1 MERRKEVTMER
12 IAEEVGASIV
22 TVSNALK
29 GKKGVSEELR
39 RTICE
44 AADRL
49 GYRAVKKGQGKS
61 YHIGI
66 AVAES
71 YVKEFPSFYMEV
83 YQCAVQEL
91 TAGGSM
97 AFLKVI
103 SEEPEES
110 TGEAIFFPGVEIDGI
125 LLIGDMSK
133 GYAVNLKE
141 MYRVPVVCVGSYDIS
156 EEIDYVAAD
165 CFGGME
171 EVTELLLEAGHRD
184 LLFVKSSMSSGNLTD
199 CYLGY
204 CKAMERRGMEVKSE
218 ILVQHFR
225 MEDNRITADVCL
237 PDALPDAFVCES
249 AKCAG
254 VLMEKLWEQGI
265 KVPEDVSVAGFGR
278 YYAAPQSEWRLTTYE
293 NDERALAHIGV
304 RTIVKRL
311 EGRRKTAGV
320 RIVEGHIVQGNT
332 AGEAGRTVQGNT
344 VREAGRTVQE
354 NTAGEAGRTEQENM
368 EVGVGRSIQGN
379 ALRKAGQ
386 TSWEV

>member
-1 MERRKEVTMER
+1 MERRKEVTLER

-44 AADRL
+44 AAERL
-49 GYRAVKKGQGKS
+49 GYRTAKKRPGKS
-61 YHIGI
+61 YNIGV

-83 YQCAVQEL
+83 YQCAAQEL

-103 SEEPEES
+103 SEELEES
-110 TGEAIFFPGVEIDGI
+110 TGEAVFFPGVEIGGI

-133 GYAVNLKE
+133 GYAAKLREV
-141 MYRVPVVCVGSYDIS
+141 YQVPVVCAGSYDIS
-156 EEIDYVAAD
+156 EEIDYIASD

-171 EVTELLLEAGHRD
+171 QVTELLLEAGHRD

-204 CKAMERRGMEVKSE
+204 FKAMGKRGMEAKSE
-218 ILVQHFR
+218 ILVRNFR
-225 MEDNRITADVCL
+225 MEDNRIAADVLL

-278 YYAAPQSEWRLTTYE
+278 YYAASQSKWRLTTYE
-293 NDERALAHIGV
+293 NDEKVLAHIGV
-304 RTIVKRL
+304 RTLIKRL
-311 EGRRKTAGV
+311 EGRRKTARV
-320 RIVEGHIVQGNT
+320 RIVEGRMI
-332 AGEAGRTVQGNT
+332 QGNT
-344 VREAGRTVQE
+344 VR
-354 NTAGEAGRTEQENM
+354 
-368 EVGVGRSIQGN
+368 
-379 ALRKAGQ
+379 KAGQ
-386 TSWEV
+386 ESWEA